1 MENVIVEISRFVI
14 IFLMTIYTFYGFTAL
29 RKKNIKKQL
38 YLCRVQRMLILAFH
52 FVCNLVL
59 YMNTVNLKILTF
71 YLMQLAFL
79 IGFSILYPICYK
91 GISRTLLNHMLML
104 FSISFIMLERLSF
117 DSAQRQFTMAC
128 IAMGIGLVIPVVIRK
143 MKFLMNLQW
152 LYAVLGLGMLVCVSL
167 FGVTQ
172 YGAKNWLFIGGI
184 SIQPSEFVKIL
195 FVFFVAS
202 ALSRAKQ
209 FRQIVYISALAAAHV
224 LILVVQRDLGAA
236 LIFFITYV
244 VMLYIAT
251 GQSLY
256 LFGGLAGASA
266 ASVIAYQLFGHVRVR
281 VSAWLNP
288 WEQVDAV
295 GYQVAQSLFAIGTGG
310 WFGLGLGKGL
320 PTSIPVGKSDF
331 IFSAIAEEFGG
342 IFALWV
348 MLIYVTCFVMFITI
362 ALKAKEVFYKLVAL
376 GFSVM
381 FIVQVFLCIGGVTRF
396 VPSTGVTMPLVSYGR
411 SSVLGTTIIFSILQ
425 GIYLMNQSE
434 EGKIERDKR
443 KVRGTS
449 RRQSNPTIK
458 EVED

>member
-1 MENVIVEISRFVI
+1 M
-14 IFLMTIYTFYGFTAL
+14 
-29 RKKNIKKQL
+29 
-38 YLCRVQRMLILAFH
+38 
-52 FVCNLVL
+52 
-59 YMNTVNLKILTF
+59 
-71 YLMQLAFL
+71 
-79 IGFSILYPICYK
+79 
-91 GISRTLLNHMLML
+91 
-104 FSISFIMLERLSF
+104 
-117 DSAQRQFTMAC
+117 
-128 IAMGIGLVIPVVIRK
+128 
-143 MKFLMNLQW
+143 
-152 LYAVLGLGMLVCVSL
+152 
-167 FGVTQ
+167 
-172 YGAKNWLFIGGI
+172 
-184 SIQPSEFVKIL
+184 
-195 FVFFVAS
+195 
-202 ALSRAKQ
+202 
-209 FRQIVYISALAAAHV
+209 
-224 LILVVQRDLGAA
+224 
-236 LIFFITYV
+236 
-244 VMLYIAT
+244 MLYIAT

-266 ASVIAYQLFGHVRVR
+266 ASVVAYQLFGHVRVR

-288 WEQVDAV
+288 WEQVDAG

-348 MLIYVTCFVMFITI
+348 MLIYVTCFVMFVTI

-381 FIVQVFLCIGGVTRF
+381 FIVQVFLCIGGVIRF

-434 EGKIERDKR
+434 EGKIEKDKR

-449 RRQSNPTIK
+449 QRQSNPTIK
-458 EVED
+458 EVEE